1 MSTEKDWFTAAA
13 GRRITV
19 TEIGK
24 LLGVNRNTATTRL
37 QDGLSSDEII
47 TLSRHLHLNPVTA
60 LEELGKLTIDEVLSY
75 LEQDGQLLQTA
86 DVGDLALELAR
97 RLNPPAR
104 IEELDELAVR
114 RTHRNVSAPS
124 DSMHDD
130 GTVRD
135 FDWEEPH
142 AADSSPDEDQLREDR
157 GEDPID

>member
-86 DVGDLALELAR
+86 DVGELALELAR
-97 RLNPPAR
+97 RLNPATAAP
-104 IEELDELAVR
+104 ELDELAAR
-114 RTHRNVSAPS
+114 RAQRDVSTPG
-124 DSMHDD
+124 DSIHDD
-130 GTVRD
+130 GTVDD
-135 FDWEEPH
+135 FDYDVPH
-142 AADSSPDEDQLREDR
+142 AADSSPDEDQLREER